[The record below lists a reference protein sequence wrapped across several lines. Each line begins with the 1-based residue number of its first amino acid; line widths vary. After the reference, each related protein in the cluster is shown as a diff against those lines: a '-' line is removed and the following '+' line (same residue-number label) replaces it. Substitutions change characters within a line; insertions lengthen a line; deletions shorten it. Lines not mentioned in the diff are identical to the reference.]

1 MNDDKSIHLTK
12 FLDFPKNFKNEN
24 LNQKWLELIKIR
36 NVCNISIEEKR
47 ASKEIGSSLEASLK
61 INLDKKLNEIS
72 KDVDFSEL
80 CITSSAEVSYLENSE
95 TKVQTSKAEGSKCQ
109 VCWKITKEACSRKTL
124 SKTHRMIFESIKKI
138 FNISLLVP
146 VFIFTLDRISKIY
159 VINLSKNSSDIELFS
174 SKFLNITLIWNEGI
188 AFGIFSA
195 IHGYWYNLLTI
206 AIVLI
211 AIVILI
217 MSIRQ
222 DGTQKYFLL
231 IVFGGALGN
240 LYDRIFFKAVPDFI
254 DLHVGDFHWFIFNI
268 ADIFITFGVI
278 MLILWETLPLNK
290 NYEKK

>member
-1 MNDDKSIHLTK
+1 
-12 FLDFPKNFKNEN
+12 
-24 LNQKWLELIKIR
+24 
-36 NVCNISIEEKR
+36 
-47 ASKEIGSSLEASLK
+47 
-61 INLDKKLNEIS
+61 
-72 KDVDFSEL
+72 
-80 CITSSAEVSYLENSE
+80 
-95 TKVQTSKAEGSKCQ
+95 
-109 VCWKITKEACSRKTL
+109 
-124 SKTHRMIFESIKKI
+124 MIFESIKK
-138 FNISLLVP
+138 FYNISLLLP
-146 VFIFTLDRISKIY
+146 VFIFTLDRISKTY

-211 AIVILI
+211 VIVILI

-222 DGTQKYFLL
+222 EGTQKYFLL

-254 DLHVGDFHWFIFNI
+254 DLHLGDFHWFIFNI

>member
-1 MNDDKSIHLTK
+1 M
-12 FLDFPKNFKNEN
+12 F
-24 LNQKWLELIKIR
+24 
-36 NVCNISIEEKR
+36 EK
-47 ASKEIGSSLEASLK
+47 
-61 INLDKKLNEIS
+61 D
-72 KDVDFSEL
+72 
-80 CITSSAEVSYLENSE
+80 
-95 TKVQTSKAEGSKCQ
+95 
-109 VCWKITKEACSRKTL
+109 L
-124 SKTHRMIFESIKKI
+124 SKTHRMIFESIKKF

-159 VINLSKNSSDIELFS
+159 VINLSKNTSDIELFS

-188 AFGIFSA
+188 AFGIFST
-195 IHGYWYNLLTI
+195 IHGFWYNLLTI

-222 DGTQKYFLL
+222 DGAQKYFLL
-231 IVFGGALGN
+231 IVLGGALGN

-290 NYEKK
+290 NYEKI

>member
-1 MNDDKSIHLTK
+1 MI
-12 FLDFPKNFKNEN
+12 FKN
-24 LNQKWLELIKIR
+24 
-36 NVCNISIEEKR
+36 
-47 ASKEIGSSLEASLK
+47 LK
-61 INLDKKLNEIS
+61 
-72 KDVDFSEL
+72 F
-80 CITSSAEVSYLENSE
+80 
-95 TKVQTSKAEGSKCQ
+95 
-109 VCWKITKEACSRKTL
+109 
-124 SKTHRMIFESIKKI
+124 F

-159 VINLSKNSSDIELFS
+159 VINLSKNSSDTELFS

-188 AFGIFSA
+188 AFGIFSG

-231 IVFGGALGN
+231 ILFGGALGN

-278 MLILWETLPLNK
+278 MLILWETLSLNK
-290 NYEKK
+290 NYEKR